1 MSDAPLFTDFYGTV
15 SRGTLNTVHLLRAF
29 GRHLAACADN
39 PADKA
44 IAGEAIGAAALEI
57 DDIALLETVSAVLET
72 YAPVGYYFGTHPESS
87 SDFGFWPID
96 PLDAA

>member
-44 IAGEAIGAAALEI
+44 IAGQALAAAAIELE
-57 DDIALLETVSAVLET
+57 DLELLNDIVAVLHT
-72 YAPVGYYFGTHPESS
+72 YARHGYYFGAHPGDS
-87 SDFGFWPID
+87 SDFGFWPLEGD
-96 PLDAA
+96 VA